1 MTKTDGKENI
11 LGNALNE
18 IFCRKLHL
26 VLAQAIFYQ
35 YVRIDWSNKIQNFK
49 IRNICTFVHKYEAI
63 SSSLINEHHVISKY
77 FLYIYILYEYEGILK
92 CPKFLELQYCKVELF
107 QRRKE
112 RKIDHKIIQQSTPNT
127 LLNIELIHKDTQ
139 KT

>member
-1 MTKTDGKENI
+1 MKYFVGSCI
-11 LGNALNE
+11 LFLLKPYFINMSELIE
-18 IFCRKLHL
+18 
-26 VLAQAIFYQ
+26 AI
-35 YVRIDWSNKIQNFK
+35 RCIQNFK

-127 LLNIELIHKDTQ
+127 LLNIEPIHKNTQ
-139 KT
+139 KMK